1 MLSREIFLHN
11 LEVNKEDKERLE
23 KFLKSK
29 GLFIHNKIKS
39 KIEAFAN
46 NDEKIKYT
54 QIASTYRYDKR
65 IRLILYK
72 YISYYEEYLRSILLD
87 NFDNNLNQVFWIK
100 QIQEKLEVNIQ
111 LERILEDLSFRCLIG
126 QIKKLPESI
135 KSKLFLYQK
144 HLNKNL
150 NSVIVL
156 RNAVMHN
163 KFLLFYL
170 GFGVCYLNKK
180 PSGSTLRHNI
190 YNLASFLPY
199 DVAKSFINDIQGCQ
213 NDRNDSNDTKWDLPE
228 QFLIDLNT

>member
-1 MLSREIFLHN
+1 M
-11 LEVNKEDKERLE
+11 
-23 KFLKSK
+23 
-29 GLFIHNKIKS
+29 
-39 KIEAFAN
+39 
-46 NDEKIKYT
+46 
-54 QIASTYRYDKR
+54 
-65 IRLILYK
+65 
-72 YISYYEEYLRSILLD
+72 
-87 NFDNNLNQVFWIK
+87 
-100 QIQEKLEVNIQ
+100 
-111 LERILEDLSFRCLIG
+111 EDLSFRCLID

-213 NDRNDSNDTKWDLPE
+213 NDKNDSNDTKWDLPE

>member
-23 KFLKSK
+23 MFLKSK
-29 GLFIHNKIKS
+29 GLFIHNKIKA
-39 KIEAFAN
+39 KIEAFTN

-54 QIASTYRYDKR
+54 QTASTYRYDKR

-72 YISYYEEYLRSILLD
+72 YISYYEEYLRSILLN
-87 NFDNNLNQVFWIK
+87 NFYNNLNQSFWIK
-100 QIQEKLEVNIQ
+100 QIKKKLESN
-111 LERILEDLSFRCLIG
+111 LELEKILEDLSFRCLIN

-135 KSKLFLYQK
+135 KPKSFK
-144 HLNKNL
+144 HKKYLNQNL
-150 NSVIVL
+150 NSLIIL

-170 GFGVCYLNKK
+170 GFEMCYLNRK

-199 DVAKSFINDIQGCQ
+199 DVAESFINDIQECQ
-213 NDRNDSNDTKWDLPE
+213 NDKNDSSDTKWDLPE
-228 QFLIDLNT
+228 QFLIDLHT

>member
-11 LEVNKEDKERLE
+11 LEVNKEDKKRLE
-23 KFLKSK
+23 MFLESK
-29 GLFIHNKIKS
+29 GLFIHNKIKA
-39 KIEAFAN
+39 KIKAFIN

-72 YISYYEEYLRSILLD
+72 YISYYEEYLRSILLN
-87 NFDNNLNQVFWIK
+87 NFYSNLNQSFWIK
-100 QIQEKLEVNIQ
+100 QIKEKLESD
-111 LERILEDLSFRCLIG
+111 LELEKILEDLSFRHLLS
-126 QIKKLPESI
+126 QTKKLPESI
-135 KSKLFLYQK
+135 KPKPFKHKK
-144 HLNKNL
+144 HLNQNL
-150 NSVIVL
+150 NSLIIL

-170 GFGVCYLNKK
+170 GFGKCYLNKK

-199 DVAKSFINDIQGCQ
+199 DVAESFINDIQERQ
-213 NDRNDSNDTKWDLPE
+213 NDRNDCNDTKWDLPE
-228 QFLIDLNT
+228 QFKIEI